1 MTLIVMGLAAGFCST
16 SCNKQFVRIGY
27 SCYDAD
33 SRLRHEWEELQ
44 EARASGCGPQGNGLD
59 RCESR
64 RLQIEQIAQDCPN
77 DAQPLMVNAVLAY
90 DEKQFVKAQQLL
102 DSLFSLH
109 GTYPDAAVL
118 RARLALDEGN
128 TPFAL
133 RYLEQQIALSPD
145 YAGLRELYASAL
157 YSVGRLDE
165 ARTSLM
171 MAQRLGAP
179 SWRIDYSRGL
189 IEEAAGRP
197 VEARMF
203 YEAAL
208 RARPGW
214 SVAQSRIRGLDAAI
228 PRGPSQP

>member
-1 MTLIVMGLAAGFCST
+1 MMGLSIGLLDV
-16 SCNKQFVRIGY
+16 SCARQFVRVGY

-33 SRLRHEWEELQ
+33 SRLRHDWEELQ
-44 EARASGCGPQGNGLD
+44 EARSTGCAIQGNGLD
-59 RCESR
+59 RCESL
-64 RLQIEQIAQDCPN
+64 RLQMEQIGQDCPN
-77 DAQPLMVNAVLAY
+77 DSQALLVNAVLAY

-102 DSLFSLH
+102 DSLFSLR
-109 GTYPDAAVL
+109 GAYPDAAVL
-118 RARLALDEGN
+118 RARLALEEGN

-133 RYLEQQIALSPD
+133 RYLDQQIAVSPD
-145 YAGLRELYASAL
+145 HAGLRELYASAL
-157 YSVGRLDE
+157 YSVGRLDD

-171 MAQRLGAP
+171 AAQRLGSP

-197 VEARMF
+197 VDARMF

-214 SVAQSRIRGLDAAI
+214 SAAQARLRGLDAAAPPGSS
-228 PRGPSQP
+228 PR